1 VNIHKIYAPI
11 LKMFRTGRMKRF
23 VERFAITGQTTVLD
37 MGGGAFNW
45 TLLPVRPKVTILD
58 VYDHGNKAD
67 WATYVVGDGCHT
79 DFPDAAFDVVFSN
92 SVIEHVG
99 GIERQRQFA
108 AECMRC
114 GRGFFVQTPNKWFPV
129 DTHTLMPFAHWLPQ
143 KAFRK
148 LIRFSPRFLFFKTD
162 PGDLAD
168 FSNMRLLSA
177 RDLKELFPGAEII
190 KERFCGITKSLIA
203 VSAVPSPGLQSAGAP
218 VQTACD
224 SALADKSKNPRPR

>member
-23 VERFAITGQTTVLD
+23 VERFAITEQTTVLD
-37 MGGGAFNW
+37 LGGGAFNW

-58 VYDHGNKAD
+58 VYDHGNKAE

-79 DFPDAAFDVVFSN
+79 GFLDAAFDVVFSN

-114 GRGFFVQTPNKWFPV
+114 GRGYFVQTPNKWFPV

-143 KAFRK
+143 RAFRK
-148 LIRFSPRFLFFKTD
+148 LIRFSPRFIFFKTD

-177 RDLKELFPGAEII
+177 RDLKALFPGAEII

-203 VSAVPSPGLQSAGAP
+203 VSAVPSPGQQSAGAP
-218 VQTACD
+218 AQTASD
-224 SALADKSKNPRPR
+224 NAPSDKGKNPRPR

>member
-1 VNIHKIYAPI
+1 
-11 LKMFRTGRMKRF
+11 MFRTGRMKRF

-58 VYDHGNKAD
+58 VYDHGNKAE

-99 GIERQRQFA
+99 GIDRQRQFA
-108 AECMRC
+108 TECMRC
-114 GRGFFVQTPNKWFPV
+114 GRDFFVQTPNKWFPV

-168 FSNMRLLSA
+168 FSNMRLLGP
-177 RDLKELFPGAEII
+177 RDLRELFPGAEII

-203 VSAVPSPGLQSAGAP
+203 VSAVPSPDQRSAGAP
-218 VQTACD
+218 AQTACD
-224 SALADKSKNPRPR
+224 SAPADKDRNPHPR

>member
-1 VNIHKIYAPI
+1 
-11 LKMFRTGRMKRF
+11 MFRTGRMKRF
-23 VERFAITGQTTVLD
+23 VERFEVTQQTKVLD

-58 VYDHGNKAD
+58 VYDHDNKAD

-79 DFPDAAFDVVFSN
+79 DFPSAAFDVVFSN

-99 GIERQRQFA
+99 GIDRQRQFA

-143 KAFRK
+143 RAFRK
-148 LIRFSPRFLFFKTD
+148 LIRLSPRFVFFKPD

-168 FSNMRLLSA
+168 FSNMRLLGPC
-177 RDLKELFPGAEII
+177 DLKELFPGAEII

-203 VSAVPSPGLQSAGAP
+203 VSAAPSPGQRSASAP

-224 SALADKSKNPRPR
+224 SAPSDKNKIRHPR

>member
-1 VNIHKIYAPI
+1 VNIHKIYAPV
-11 LKMFRTGRMKRF
+11 LKIFRTGRMKRF

-45 TLLPVRPKVTILD
+45 TLLPVRPEVTILD

-67 WATYVVGDGCHT
+67 WATYIVGDGCHT

-114 GRGFFVQTPNKWFPV
+114 GRGYFVQTPNKWFPV

-148 LIRFSPRFLFFKTD
+148 LIRFSPRFVFFKTD

-168 FSNMRLLSA
+168 FSNMRLLGM
-177 RDLKELFPGAEII
+177 RDLKELFPSAEII

-203 VSAVPSPGLQSAGAP
+203 VSAVPSPGQQSASAP

-224 SALADKSKNPRPR
+224 SAPSDKGKNLPPR

>member
-1 VNIHKIYAPI
+1 
-11 LKMFRTGRMKRF
+11 
-23 VERFAITGQTTVLD
+23 
-37 MGGGAFNW
+37 
-45 TLLPVRPKVTILD
+45 VRPKVTILD
-58 VYDHGNKAD
+58 VYDHGNKAG

-79 DFPDAAFDVVFSN
+79 DFPDAAFDLVFSN

-148 LIRFSPRFLFFKTD
+148 LIRFSPRFVFFTPD

-168 FSNMRLLSA
+168 FSHMRLLSV

-203 VSAVPSPGLQSAGAP
+203 VSAVPSPGQQSAGAP

-224 SALADKSKNPRPR
+224 SALADKDKNPRPR